1 MSPTND
7 EIGTAWRKQS
17 TSSASYSEQLLHSS
31 FLLRLLRCHA
41 RCPLRCQVCLANV
54 APKVAGALCALPR
67 PYRWH
72 RSLFSDTPIQIPA
85 QGNFDSQTFSRTP
98 LRNFRRE
105 QEKELAIWQSRAA
118 SRIGY
123 YPTATT
129 CGLCDTLP
137 KLCIGNCHRMGF
149 ECAPQK
155 WRGLEFPNATGPLP
169 QQHFGRRSSP

>member
-54 APKVAGALCALPR
+54 ALKVAGALCALPR

-105 QEKELAIWQSRAA
+105 QEKELQ
-118 SRIGY
+118 
-123 YPTATT
+123 
-129 CGLCDTLP
+129 
-137 KLCIGNCHRMGF
+137 
-149 ECAPQK
+149 
-155 WRGLEFPNATGPLP
+155 
-169 QQHFGRRSSP
+169 FGKAGRPVESGIIPRP